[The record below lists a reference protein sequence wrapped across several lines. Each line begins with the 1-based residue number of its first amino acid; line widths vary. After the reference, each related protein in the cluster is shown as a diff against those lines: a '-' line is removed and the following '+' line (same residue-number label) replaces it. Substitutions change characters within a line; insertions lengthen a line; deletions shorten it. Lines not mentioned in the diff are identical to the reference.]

1 MHSILMWTVEDW
13 IKYQTWNASFGHL
26 SETQNP
32 IKTQRPAGKTKNN
45 QMWKTWIKEEVRL
58 ISQWRANEGKLC
70 ALVSSE
76 LTGNK
81 STSISVIVSP
91 VISMQN
97 TKHKNTQIIAA
108 LAFSTTWTDKLQNK
122 KQKKQE
128 SEGQANL
135 ASAPNSVGDMTRDR
149 GRETEEERGRAC

>member
-1 MHSILMWTVEDW
+1 MKRLT
-13 IKYQTWNASFGHL
+13 SFGHP
-26 SETQNP
+26 SETQSP
-32 IKTQRPAGKTKNN
+32 IKTQRPAGKTKK
-45 QMWKTWIKEEVRL
+45 QMWKTWKKEEVRL

-97 TKHKNTQIIAA
+97 TKHKNTQIIPA

-122 KQKKQE
+122 KQKKTREWGSGEPCFRPEQRGWYDE
-128 SEGQANL
+128 RQREGDGGGERK
-135 ASAPNSVGDMTRDR
+135 SVLEVE
-149 GRETEEERGRAC
+149 GRQTWCF